1 MTSCPIISSSRD
13 ATSGINPD
21 FIEFFTSF
29 RGKNAKEV
37 GGKEGAGNEHQ
48 SLGLGSRRLGMQM
61 KQREEKNDKK
71 RIVN

>member
-48 SLGLGSRRLGMQM
+48 SLGLGSRRLGDANEA
-61 KQREEKNDKK
+61 KRRENDKK